1 MQRSISG
8 LQNKCC
14 SGITTL
20 PLKIMTVK
28 AFVAIVIDNVEYGK
42 EQFIKCDISKSQ
54 DNIIIKLHYL
64 HDMLLLHVELI
75 GYSCFI
81 YV

>member
-14 SGITTL
+14 SEITTL

-42 EQFIKCDISKSQ
+42 EQFIKCDK
-54 DNIIIKLHYL
+54 
-64 HDMLLLHVELI
+64 
-75 GYSCFI
+75 
-81 YV
+81 